1 MDNMADREKNELTNV
16 EHSVPTFEYTDDE
29 VKKVIRK
36 IDWHVMPL
44 CLILYTFSVLDRSN
58 LGNAKLAGMQEDID
72 LTGNRYEWL
81 GTM

>member
-1 MDNMADREKNELTNV
+1 MDNMANKEKNESTNL
-16 EHSVPTFEYTDDE
+16 EDPVPDYTDDE

-36 IDWHVMPL
+36 VDWHVMPL
-44 CLILYTFSVLDRSN
+44 CLTLYTFSVLDRSN

-72 LTGNRYEWL
+72 LTGDRYEWL

>member
-1 MDNMADREKNELTNV
+1 MASKEKNDSINLEDA
-16 EHSVPTFEYTDDE
+16 VPTFDYTDDE

-44 CLILYTFSVLDRSN
+44 CLTLYTFSVLDRSN

-72 LTGNRYEWL
+72 LTGDRYEWL